1 MADNGRPV
9 VLVTGASRGIGRS
22 SGLAF
27 ARRGFDVVVNYA
39 TSRAGAEATVGA
51 VAALGARA
59 VACQADVADEP
70 SVLAMA
76 DEVQSAFG
84 RLDVLVS
91 NAGTTIDTPPADL
104 DGLDM
109 AGWDR
114 VFAVN
119 VRGMVQVVRAC
130 VPMLRQ
136 SPIAAIVTTCSIA
149 GVRPGPQPLP
159 YAASKAAAVN
169 LTKTLAGALGPEIR
183 VNGVAPGWIAG
194 EWMEH
199 QLGGNYDR
207 LMERRARLTPLQR
220 VATHD
225 DVAETIVSLALSNP
239 FVTGQVVVVDGGF
252 TSVT

>member
-1 MADNGRPV
+1 MTADGRPV

-22 SGLAF
+22 SALAF
-27 ARRGFDVVVNYA
+27 ARRDFDVVVNYA
-39 TSRAGAEATVGA
+39 TSRAAAQAT
-51 VAALGARA
+51 AAAATSLGAKA
-59 VACQADVADEP
+59 IACQADVADEAA
-70 SVLAMA
+70 VLAMA
-76 DEVQSAFG
+76 DEVASAFG

-130 VPMLRQ
+130 VPMLRE
-136 SPIAAIVTTCSIA
+136 SPIAAVVTTCSIA

-169 LTKTLAGALGPEIR
+169 LTKTLAGVLGPEIR

-199 QLGGNYDR
+199 QLGANYDR
-207 LMERRARLTPLQR
+207 LMDRRARQTPLRR

-252 TSVT
+252 TAVT

>member
-1 MADNGRPV
+1 MPRTFTAK
-9 VLVTGASRGIGRS
+9 TRS
-22 SGLAF
+22 
-27 ARRGFDVVVNYA
+27 
-39 TSRAGAEATVGA
+39 
-51 VAALGARA
+51 
-59 VACQADVADEP
+59 Q
-70 SVLAMA
+70 
-76 DEVQSAFG
+76 
-84 RLDVLVS
+84 
-91 NAGTTIDTPPADL
+91 PADL

-130 VPMLRQ
+130 VPMLRE
-136 SPIAAIVTTCSIA
+136 SPIAAVVTTCSIA

-169 LTKTLAGALGPEIR
+169 LTKTLAGVLGPEIR

-199 QLGGNYDR
+199 QLGASYDR
-207 LMERRARLTPLQR
+207 LMDRRARQTPLRR

-252 TSVT
+252 TAVT

>member
-1 MADNGRPV
+1 MWWSTTRP
-9 VLVTGASRGIGRS
+9 A
-22 SGLAF
+22 GLEP
-27 ARRGFDVVVNYA
+27 RP
-39 TSRAGAEATVGA
+39 
-51 VAALGARA
+51 
-59 VACQADVADEP
+59 P
-70 SVLAMA
+70 SVLRPH
-76 DEVQSAFG
+76 SAPG
-84 RLDVLVS
+84 RSPARPMSPTSPSCWPWPTRSSRPSAGLDVLVS